1 MTGRTPRRAR
11 GGFTLLEVVLV
22 LAFMAVLALAVYQA
36 VLVQSGL
43 TEAGR
48 RKVDRAQLVRGVVG
62 LLQEDV
68 RSVFSGWQAVS
79 RDAASPGAGPQSES
93 EDDEEG
99 STSVAADA
107 TAYTASGEPIS
118 EYEVPAG
125 GVLGYQDAVTLVVRR
140 TTNGLDFRP
149 NLAPDPNAKPKSDLR
164 LVRYWFGSP
173 GVDSTDTRV
182 GLVRQEIDY
191 VPDVTAGDDPAAG
204 ARTEIVAEEVRSIQF
219 QYFDGSTW
227 YSEWDQTRESA
238 PQAIEVVL
246 AIARPNTSQLLSPN
260 SQEEIEIRRIVVAP
274 FDVAPPRDADADAG
288 AGGGSFSGG
297 SSSGGDSGGAESTGP
312 PADGLSPDL
321 IPNIPSGP
329 GGPQP

>member
-1 MTGRTPRRAR
+1 MTHDAPRRTR

-62 LLQEDV
+62 LLQQDV
-68 RSVFSGWQAVS
+68 RSVFTGWQAVS
-79 RDAASPGAGPQSES
+79 KDAASPGGAPQPES
-93 EDDEEG
+93 EEDEEG
-99 STSVAADA
+99 ATSAAVDE
-107 TAYTASGEPIS
+107 TAVTASGEPIS

-149 NLAPDPNAKPKSDLR
+149 NLAPDPNARPKSDLR
-164 LVRYWFGSP
+164 LVRYWLGSP
-173 GVDSTDTRV
+173 GIDSTDTRV

-191 VPDVTAGDDPAAG
+191 VPDVTAGDDPSAG

-238 PQAIEVVL
+238 PRAIEIVL
-246 AIARPNTSQLLSPN
+246 AVARLNPSVLAAPSAA
-260 SQEEIEIRRIVVAP
+260 EEVEIRRIVVAP

-288 AGGGSFSGG
+288 GGGSPGGG
-297 SSSGGDSGGAESTGP
+297 SGSIGGDAVGAESGP
-312 PADGLSPDL
+312 SADGPSADS
-321 IPNIPSGP
+321 IPNIPSAPRGA
-329 GGPQP
+329 QP